1 MKEFPKGGLIGK
13 TVHLWRDVSALE
25 IPVYAAN
32 ASFFIVL
39 ALFPA
44 LLLFLSVLHY
54 TPFEVEGMARLL
66 QGLLPDVFL
75 EAAEEL
81 ILLTYDAAS
90 GVTLGLS
97 AVTTLWS
104 ASRGIHGILTGL
116 NGIYG
121 LTESRS
127 WLKTRCISMVY
138 TFLLL
143 LALILTLGLHVFG
156 AAILRFLTWLDLPVL
171 GLFLELIDLRLFVL
185 VAVQW
190 AVFTAMFMTLP
201 DRKIGIRE
209 SLPGALLSSAGWLI
223 FSNLFSVYV
232 EYFAALDNV
241 YGSLSVLPL
250 GMLWLYCCMS
260 ILFYGGALNR
270 LLTEGKL

>member
-13 TVHLWRDVSALE
+13 TVHLWRDVSALR

-54 TPFEVEGMARLL
+54 TPFQVEGMAQLL
-66 QGLLPDVFL
+66 QGLLPEVFL

-143 LALILTLGLHVFG
+143 LALILTLGLNVFADG
-156 AAILRFLTWLDLPVL
+156 ILRFLTWLDLPVL

-232 EYFAALDNV
+232 EHFGRLGNV
-241 YGSLSVLPL
+241 YGSLYVLPL

>member
-1 MKEFPKGGLIGK
+1 MKEFPQGGLIGK
-13 TVHLWRDVSALE
+13 TVHLFRQIRALR

-44 LLLFLSVLHY
+44 LLLFLSALHY
-54 TPFEVEGMARLL
+54 TPFEVEGIAQLL
-66 QGLLPDVFL
+66 QGLLPKVFL

-104 ASRGIHGILTGL
+104 ASRGIHGVLTGL

-138 TFLLL
+138 TILLL
-143 LALILTLGLHVFG
+143 LALLLTLGLNVFG
-156 AAILRFLTWLDLPVL
+156 DALAGFLERLELPVL
-171 GLFLELIDLRLFVL
+171 GLFLELVDLRLVVL
-185 VAVQW
+185 VAVQTG
-190 AVFTAMFMTLP
+190 VFTAMFMAMP

-209 SLPGALLSSAGWLI
+209 SLPGALLSSGGWLI

-232 EYFAALDNV
+232 AFFGKLGNV
-241 YGSLSVLPL
+241 YGSLYVLPL

-270 LLTEGKL
+270 LLAEGKL